1 MLYRLLVQIYM
12 LMVKWSDLS
21 EKLIYRTYPEIH
33 TFHVSSSAR
42 QNKGSTDIMII

>member
-1 MLYRLLVQIYM
+1 MFVQVYM

-33 TFHVSSSAR
+33 TFHVSSS
-42 QNKGSTDIMII
+42 DL